1 MISKAD
7 EQEFLDSLEKCLD
20 ITDVYFH
27 KGKLY
32 VINQYD
38 VEAVE
43 EFLDETSWGADIEM
57 VAPEETYDPFDTV
70 NS

>member
-1 MISKAD
+1 MIGKA
-7 EQEFLDSLEKCLD
+7 QEKQVLDSLEELVG

-32 VINQYD
+32 VINEYD
-38 VEAVE
+38 VDTVE
-43 EFLDETSWGADIEM
+43 EFLDETGWAADVEM
-57 VAPEETYDPFDTV
+57 VVPEDLDPYNTI

>member
-1 MISKAD
+1 MITKEAQAKVID
-7 EQEFLDSLEKCLD
+7 ALEQALD

-32 VINQYD
+32 VINEYD

-43 EFLDETSWGADIEM
+43 EFLDETSWGADVIV
-57 VAPEETYDPFDTV
+57 VAPEIADFG
-70 NS
+70 

>member
-1 MISKAD
+1 MISKKQETEVLD
-7 EQEFLDSLEKCLD
+7 FLSEQLD

-32 VINQYD
+32 VINEYD

-43 EFLDETSWGADIEM
+43 EFLDETSWGADIEL
-57 VAPEETYDPFDTV
+57 VTPQEEVYFGA
-70 NS
+70 

>member
-1 MISKAD
+1 MISK
-7 EQEFLDSLEKCLD
+7 EQEKQVLDSLDELLVV
-20 ITDVYFH
+20 TDVYFH

-32 VINQYD
+32 VINEYD

-43 EFLDETSWGADIEM
+43 EYLDETGWAADVEM
-57 VAPEETYDPFDTV
+57 VAPESYDPFDTV

>member
-1 MISKAD
+1 MLGKQQ
-7 EQEFLDSLEKCLD
+7 EQEFLDSLEKCLG

-38 VEAVE
+38 VDDVD
-43 EFLDETSWGADIEM
+43 EFLDETGWGADVEP
-57 VAPEETYDPFDTV
+57 VYPEETYDPFDTV

>member
-57 VAPEETYDPFDTV
+57 V
-70 NS
+70 

>member
-1 MISKAD
+1 MIGQQ
-7 EQEFLDSLEKCLD
+7 EQNELLSALETTLG

-27 KGKLY
+27 KGQLY
-32 VINQYD
+32 VINDYD

-43 EFLDETSWGADIEM
+43 EFLDETGWAADVEM
-57 VAPEETYDPFDTV
+57 VEPEDYSPYGTV

>member
-1 MISKAD
+1 MISKA
-7 EQEFLDSLEKCLD
+7 QEKQVLDSLDELLG

-32 VINQYD
+32 VINEYD
-38 VEAVE
+38 VEAIE
-43 EFLDETSWGADIEM
+43 EYLDETGWAADIEA
-57 VAPEETYDPFDTV
+57 VYPESYDPFDTV